1 MRGIRKLIDVS
12 QVKKR
17 IYHYELPEHQ
27 IERLRKLYPVV
38 KELFKELFPND
49 SVEDWI
55 NDFKYDQYPE
65 IEIVYWEEIAS
76 KYLSET
82 EGKNL
87 SSKEKMEIWSKLISN
102 AENAFPLDVPSA

>member
-1 MRGIRKLIDVS
+1 MRGIRKLINVS

-17 IYHYELPEHQ
+17 IYHDELPEHL

-38 KELFKELFPND
+38 KDLFPDD

-55 NDFKYDQYPE
+55 NDFKCDQYPE
-65 IEIVYWEEIAS
+65 IEIVYWEEIVS

-82 EGKNL
+82 EDKDL
-87 SSKEKMEIWSKLISN
+87 TSKEKMEIWGKLISDS
-102 AENAFPLDVPSA
+102 ENACPLDVPSA